1 MGRTSPCG
9 RPEANT
15 RLDHA
20 RKYLEVADL
29 VAAEGDEIPASA
41 SVAASLTV
49 LADIAAAADAAC
61 CAALGLRSRG
71 QDHQQAIDLVAQVQ
85 PGGGTAAKALARL
98 LDLKDT
104 AEYGVIHIS
113 ARDTQSALRA
123 SATLTKFA
131 TDVIRQ

>member
-1 MGRTSPCG
+1 MTPRAMGRTSPCG

-20 RKYLEVADL
+20 KKYLEVADL

-71 QDHQQAIDLVAQVQ
+71 QDHQQASTSLPKCNPEVEPRRKPLRGYWTSRTPRNMASSTSPRVTRNPRCAQA
-85 PGGGTAAKALARL
+85 PR
-98 LDLKDT
+98 
-104 AEYGVIHIS
+104 
-113 ARDTQSALRA
+113 
-123 SATLTKFA
+123 
-131 TDVIRQ
+131 